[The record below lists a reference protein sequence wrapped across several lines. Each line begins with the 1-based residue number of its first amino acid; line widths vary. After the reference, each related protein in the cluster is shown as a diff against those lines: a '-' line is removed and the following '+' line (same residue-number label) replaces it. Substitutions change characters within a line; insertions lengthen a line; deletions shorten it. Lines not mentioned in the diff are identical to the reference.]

1 MLVNSDEVAESGR
14 PLADRG
20 LAAGEKSDI
29 TELIVAVLS
38 PFPYGLPTREIKELT
53 GMTSYNTSAKLSK
66 LAAKGVVEK
75 ITVAGSR
82 RDRWRVKPRA
92 R

>member
-1 MLVNSDEVAESGR
+1 VLVNSDEVAESGR
-14 PLADRG
+14 PLADQGRV
-20 LAAGEKSDI
+20 AGEKSDI

-38 PFPYGLPTREIKELT
+38 PFPYGLTTREIKELT
-53 GMTSYNTSAKLSK
+53 GMTSYNTSSKLSK
-66 LAAKGVVEK
+66 LTAKGVVEK

-92 R
+92 G